1 MDALIEKF
9 LFISLMR
16 NSYLVHRE
24 LNFSLINV
32 LITNCQVYSIC
43 PNKLL
48 VCSLIN
54 RTLFQDFILT
64 NKSMKKHLL
73 FLFFCVSL
81 CMYAQDTPGV
91 YTIKNV
97 KINTSHSDF
106 GTAFLG
112 NDKVVFA
119 APRSGFTMNREEYN
133 GQPFLDLHVADVT
146 DDGKLI
152 RKQKLPG
159 DVNTK
164 YHEGMVTFSKDM
176 KTVFF
181 SANGKIKRTK
191 RKKNK
196 EAEIKA
202 KGTANIHLFKAS
214 IDENG
219 EWGKLEMLPFN
230 DDSYSTGHPVL
241 NRDDTK
247 LYFVSDGPQSLGKT
261 DIFVVD
267 LYEDGTYGEPVNLGP
282 KINTV
287 EREMFP
293 FIGKDNVLY
302 FSSDGHEGMG
312 ELDVY
317 ASKIFD
323 NTVSD
328 PINLEAPVN
337 SVSDDFAYII
347 DDHKHKGYF
356 SSNREGGKGDDDIYS
371 FTASPPIYIE
381 CQQEIT
387 GIVKNIDTQELI
399 PNMTIVLFDE
409 AGEKLQSFISN
420 EQDASFAFDQEC
432 NTNYKIEG
440 YLEGHLVGEMDI
452 RTVND
457 LNAEPLEI
465 VFNVSV
471 DPVVVPEIIATEDRA
486 EALNEER
493 SENSKVANENAA
505 GSKKEMSGV
514 SMVAAA
520 DVMDAN
526 DDSSKEE
533 EQVDVALNDTAESK
547 AVKGSHLEADELTAA
562 GKASSSQPANS
573 TNSSSKNNGV
583 TTSAALVAASSGAN
597 KENDSNSEFND
608 GTTVASNQQ
617 SSSSNMTEMSKT
629 DAQSNSEEVTAVA
642 SEDPDEAVSSSALDS
657 NGAVPVVASNE
668 ASSKE
673 MNDASPVVEDQLDDS
688 TTASAEA
695 MVTAENSQTTETSI
709 ENQQSEIQVAKTDEA
724 DMIGSSHSRTESSMA
739 AKETVENN
747 EPQAVVSN
755 SRSMSD
761 SDMAVNYEPTKVN
774 LENLKINTIYFD
786 FDKHNIRYDA
796 KLELDKLV
804 KVMKDYPDMKIEVNA
819 HTDSRGKKKY
829 NEGLSNKRADA
840 TSKYLVEHG
849 IDSKRISSY
858 WFGELRPAEKC
869 TKESPC
875 SGFQHQ
881 LNRRS
886 EFSIIDK
893 ASDQI
898 IVKSEN
904 RKNDLKQ
911 EENSYTSNSGLFMNY
926 NFYEEKEVYTV
937 QVGAFKGKVQT
948 DKYSKLTDLFNHRYD
963 DGLNRYY
970 SGIFETSAE
979 ARDHMRSM
987 RKNGYTGAF
996 VVGLKGEARF

>member
-1 MDALIEKF
+1 MKN
-9 LFISLMR
+9 FI
-16 NSYLVHRE
+16 
-24 LNFSLINV
+24 
-32 LITNCQVYSIC
+32 
-43 PNKLL
+43 
-48 VCSLIN
+48 
-54 RTLFQDFILT
+54 FIL
-64 NKSMKKHLL
+64 
-73 FLFFCVSL
+73 FLCVS
-81 CMYAQDTPGV
+81 CGIFAQDAPGI

-119 APRSGFTMNREEYN
+119 APKDGFTLNREEYK
-133 GQPFLDLHVADVT
+133 GQPFLDLHVAEVT
-146 DDGKLI
+146 EDGKLI

-191 RKKNK
+191 RKKDK
-196 EAEIKA
+196 DIEVKT

-219 EWGKLEMLPFN
+219 EWGNLEMLPFN

-247 LYFVSDGPQSLGKT
+247 LYFVSDSPESLGRT

-267 LYEDGTYGEPVNLGP
+267 VFEDGTYGQPINLGP

-302 FSSDGHEGMG
+302 YASDGFKGLG

-328 PINLEAPVN
+328 PINLESPVN

-356 SSNREGGKGDDDIYS
+356 SSNRAGGKGDDDIYS

-387 GIVKNIDTQELI
+387 GVVRNIDTQELI
-399 PNMTIVLFDE
+399 PNVTIILFDE
-409 AGEKLQSFISN
+409 AGEKLESFMSN
-420 EQDASFAFDQEC
+420 DDEASFSFSQSC
-432 NTNYKIEG
+432 NTNYKIQGFLEG
-440 YLEGHLVGEMDI
+440 YLVGEMDI

-457 LNAEPLEI
+457 LNAAPIEI
-465 VFNVSV
+465 VLNMAI
-471 DPVVVPEIIATEDRA
+471 DPNRDPNAIA
-486 EALNEER
+486 EAVPVEGLESEEVQQEQVIAEQSDNIESKPQSNSAANSAAMVATAAVIDQETVTDEMTDEEKVASSESSQVAGLNEESKSI
-493 SENSKVANENAA
+493 SEKDTEERVSKSSEKTQVVTSQTAAVNALDSSAKPKNTAPVAIAATAMALDKEGENDLNKQDENVVVEANEKVVVTHSEEAQVESSINGDVNETNTTAVIA
-505 GSKKEMSGV
+505 GTGV
-514 SMVAAA
+514 
-520 DVMDAN
+520 
-526 DDSSKEE
+526 EE
-533 EQVDVALNDTAESK
+533 SINTHGD
-547 AVKGSHLEADELTAA
+547 EA
-562 GKASSSQPANS
+562 Q
-573 TNSSSKNNGV
+573 
-583 TTSAALVAASSGAN
+583 
-597 KENDSNSEFND
+597 
-608 GTTVASNQQ
+608 VASNNTQIAGTQ
-617 SSSSNMTEMSKT
+617 NEDKSTDSSLSQEAVTEDQKLSKDQAVAT
-629 DAQSNSEEVTAVA
+629 SETNEPNSETSLVNNNEIVGGEKEASIAVA
-642 SEDPDEAVSSSALDS
+642 A
-657 NGAVPVVASNE
+657 N
-668 ASSKE
+668 SK
-673 MNDASPVVEDQLDDS
+673 PL
-688 TTASAEA
+688 T
-695 MVTAENSQTTETSI
+695 
-709 ENQQSEIQVAKTDEA
+709 K
-724 DMIGSSHSRTESSMA
+724 
-739 AKETVENN
+739 
-747 EPQAVVSN
+747 
-755 SRSMSD
+755 SD
-761 SDMAVNYEPTKVN
+761 LAVNYEQAKVD
-774 LENLKINTIYFD
+774 LEGLKINSIYFD
-786 FDKHNIRYDA
+786 FDKHSIRYDA
-796 KLELDKLV
+796 KIELNKLI
-804 KVMKDYPDMKIEVNA
+804 KVMKDYPDMKIELNA
-819 HTDSRGKKKY
+819 HTDVRGKKKY

-840 TSKYLVEHG
+840 TSKYLVDHG
-849 IDSKRISSY
+849 VDSKRISSY

-869 TKESPC
+869 TKEVPC

-886 EFSIIDK
+886 EFSILDK
-893 ASDQI
+893 SSDQI

-904 RKNDLKQ
+904 RKNNLNQ

-926 NFYEEKEVYTV
+926 NFYEDKEVYTV

-948 DKYSKLTDLFNHRYD
+948 NKYSKLTNLFNHRYD

-970 SGIFETSAE
+970 SGIFQTSTE
-979 ARDHMRSM
+979 ARNHMKLM
-987 RKNGYTGAF
+987 RKNGYVGAF
-996 VVGLKGEARF
+996 VVGLKGENRF